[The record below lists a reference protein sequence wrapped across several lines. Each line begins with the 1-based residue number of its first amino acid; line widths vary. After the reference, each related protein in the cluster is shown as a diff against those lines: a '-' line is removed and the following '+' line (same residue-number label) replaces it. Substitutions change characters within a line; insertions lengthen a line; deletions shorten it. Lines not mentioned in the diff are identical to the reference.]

1 MRRATSR
8 RGVVAILVAISVLAG
23 LRQGAAREEERQERK
38 VSFARDIR
46 PILTARCLSCH
57 NGTRMSGGLRLDQ
70 RKSAVRDS
78 ILIPGQARESR
89 LYQRIT
95 ATDGEAMPPTGERL
109 TAEQIELIRDWIDA
123 GAEWPEDPAAA
134 SAGPRHWA

>member
-1 MRRATSR
+1 MRRVISR

-57 NGTRMSGGLRLDQ
+57 NGMRMSGGLRLDQ

-95 ATDGEAMPPTGERL
+95 ATDGEAMPPTG
-109 TAEQIELIRDWIDA
+109 
-123 GAEWPEDPAAA
+123 
-134 SAGPRHWA
+134 